1 MKKQLSIA
9 LAALVLVACGGGSS
23 DNNLN
28 NNLTGY
34 WSGTVTGVANN
45 GSLNITMTLA
55 QSDGVAGN
63 GVTSIKDIPVDITGI
78 YTTSSGSGGSVSGK
92 FDGSS
97 FTGNLS
103 PSVSNNCSA
112 KIVLFFSY
120 NSLNGTALTDN
131 CGMSASAKAAFT
143 KQ

>member
-1 MKKQLSIA
+1 MKKQLSIT

-34 WSGTVTGVANN
+34 WSGSFSGAVN
-45 GSLNITMTLA
+45 GGPLNINMTLA
-55 QSDGVAGN
+55 QPDGVAGN
-63 GVTSIKDIPVDITGI
+63 GITGNKDVAVI
-78 YTTSSGSGGSVSGK
+78 TGTYTTSSGSGGSVSGT

-103 PSVSNNCSA
+103 PSVSTNCSA

-120 NSLNGTALTDN
+120 NSLNGTALTEN

>member
-34 WSGTVTGVANN
+34 WSGSFTGVVNN
-45 GSLNITMTLA
+45 APLNITMTLA
-55 QSDGVAGN
+55 QPDGVAGN
-63 GVTSIKDIPVDITGI
+63 GIIGNKDIAVITGL
-78 YTTSSGSGGSVSGK
+78 YTTSSGSAGSVSGT

-97 FTGNLS
+97 FTGNLT
-103 PSVSNNCSA
+103 PSVSTNCSA
-112 KIVLFFSY
+112 KIVLFFSF
-120 NSLNGTALTDN
+120 NSLNGTAVTNN
-131 CGMSASAKAAFT
+131 CGVSASAQAAFT

>member
-34 WSGTVTGVANN
+34 WSGSFTGVVNN
-45 GSLNITMTLA
+45 APINITMTLA
-55 QSDGVAGN
+55 QADGVAGN
-63 GVTSIKDIPVDITGI
+63 GITGIKDSAGIAGI
-78 YTTSSGSGGSVSGK
+78 YTTSSGSGGSVSGT

-97 FTGNLS
+97 FTGTLT
-103 PSVSNNCSA
+103 PSVSTNCSA
-112 KIVLFFSY
+112 KMVLFFSF
-120 NSLNGTALTDN
+120 NSLNGAALTDN
-131 CGMSASAKAAFT
+131 CGVSASAKAAFT

>member
-34 WSGTVTGVANN
+34 WSGTFTGVANN
-45 GSLNITMTLA
+45 ASLNITMTLV
-55 QSDGVAGN
+55 QPDGVAGN
-63 GVTSIKDIPVDITGI
+63 GIIGNKDIAGISGI
-78 YTTSSGSGGSVSGK
+78 YTTSSGSTGLVAGS

-97 FTGNLS
+97 FTGNLT
-103 PSVSNNCSA
+103 PSVSTNCSA
-112 KIVLFFSY
+112 KIVLFFSF
-120 NSLNGTALTDN
+120 NSLNGTAVTNN
-131 CGMSASAKAAFT
+131 CGVSASAQAAFT

>member
-34 WSGTVTGVANN
+34 WSGSFTGVVNN
-45 GSLNITMTLA
+45 APINITMTLA

-63 GVTSIKDIPVDITGI
+63 GITGIKDIAVITGI
-78 YTTSSGSGGSVSGK
+78 YTTSSGSGGSVSGT

-97 FTGNLS
+97 FTGNLT
-103 PSVSNNCSA
+103 PSVSTNCSA
-112 KIVLFFSY
+112 KIVLFFSF
-120 NSLNGTALTDN
+120 NSLNGTAVTNN
-131 CGMSASAKAAFT
+131 CGVSASAQAAFT

>member
-1 MKKQLSIA
+1 MRKQLSIA
-9 LAALVLVACGGGSS
+9 LTALVLVACGGGSS

-34 WSGTVTGVANN
+34 WSGSFTGVVNN
-45 GSLNITMTLA
+45 APINITMTLA

-63 GVTSIKDIPVDITGI
+63 GITGIKDSAGITGI
-78 YTTSSGSGGSVSGK
+78 YTTSSGSAGSVTGT

-97 FTGNLS
+97 FTGNLN
-103 PSVSNNCSA
+103 PSASTNCSA
-112 KIVLFFSY
+112 KIVLFFSF

-131 CGMSASAKAAFT
+131 CGVSASAKAAFT

>member
-34 WSGTVTGVANN
+34 WSGSFTGVVNN
-45 GSLNITMTLA
+45 APLNITMTLA

-63 GVTSIKDIPVDITGI
+63 GITVIKDSAVITGI
-78 YTTSSGSGGSVSGK
+78 YTTSSGSAGSVTGT

-97 FTGNLS
+97 FTGNLT
-103 PSVSNNCSA
+103 PSVSTNCSA
-112 KIVLFFSY
+112 KIVLFFSF
-120 NSLNGTALTDN
+120 NSLNGTAVTNN
-131 CGMSASAKAAFT
+131 CGVSASAQAAFT

>member
-34 WSGTVTGVANN
+34 WSGSFTGVVNN
-45 GSLNITMTLA
+45 APINITMTLA
-55 QSDGVAGN
+55 QADGVAGN
-63 GVTSIKDIPVDITGI
+63 GITGIKDSAGIAGI
-78 YTTSSGSGGSVSGK
+78 YTTSSGSGGSVSGT

-97 FTGNLS
+97 FTGTLT
-103 PSVSNNCSA
+103 PSVSTNCSA
-112 KIVLFFSY
+112 KIVLFFSF

-131 CGMSASAKAAFT
+131 CGVSASAKAAFT